1 MVLRHRGLVCSDDAS
16 MEWNACILG
25 TSRYMRYIK
34 GWHAMLIYQWNK
46 MMTMIKAWY
55 AVRMYQWNVME
66 CIGGGSFAGEK
77 TQRTYRT

>member
-1 MVLRHRGLVCSDDAS
+1 
-16 MEWNACILG
+16 
-25 TSRYMRYIK
+25 MRYIK
-34 GWHAMLIYQWNK
+34 GWNAMLIYQWNK